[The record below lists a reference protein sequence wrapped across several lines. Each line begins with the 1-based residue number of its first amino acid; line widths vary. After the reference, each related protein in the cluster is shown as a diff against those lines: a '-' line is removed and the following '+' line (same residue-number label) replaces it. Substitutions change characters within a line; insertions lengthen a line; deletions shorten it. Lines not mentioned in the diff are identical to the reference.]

1 MALRQQQ
8 NLKQTQRLSPLQMQ
22 MIKLIELNSVELEDK
37 IKQEMEENPA
47 LDEGVDKAE
56 GDDEM
61 DNEMGGEVT
70 GEDEYAEVLSEEDIV
85 KGDYTSEEE
94 MPDFRISSGKGSDYQ
109 QPKVDFAFSGDTSL
123 HQSLLD
129 QIHLR
134 DLNENELK
142 IAEYIIGNLDE
153 NGYLE
158 SSLQSVSDDLIFQQA
173 IDTTPERIEEVLQEI
188 QDLEP
193 SGVGARNLQECLLLQ
208 LRKRKNQSEN
218 IQNATLII
226 EKAFK
231 EFANKH
237 YEKIK
242 SRLNITHEQLRD
254 AVDVIVSLN
263 PKPGNMWSDS
273 IEMAMANITPDF
285 IVEIDG
291 AEINMWLNNRNI
303 PALNV
308 NRTFSDMMKGYADNK
323 ESMSDDNKQALLFMK
338 QKVDSARWFIDAIK
352 QRQDTL
358 QSTMQA
364 IIGLQY
370 DFFMTGDEASLKP
383 MILKDVAEKTGY
395 DISTISRVSSSK
407 YVQTETG
414 VYPLKF
420 FFSESMRP
428 DDGEDISS
436 REVKI
441 ILKQKIESEDPQKP
455 MTDEQ
460 ATKMLNDKGYVIA
473 RRTVAKY
480 REQLGIPVA
489 RLRKKL

>member
-1 MALRQQQ
+1 MAIRQQQ
-8 NLKQTQRLSPLQMQ
+8 HLKQTQRLSPLQMQ

-37 IKQEMEENPA
+37 IKQELEENPA
-47 LDEGVDKAE
+47 LDEGVDKNE
-56 GDDEM
+56 TDDELNN
-61 DNEMGGEVT
+61 D
-70 GEDEYAEVLSEEDIV
+70 DEYAEVLSEEDLV
-85 KGDYTSEEE
+85 KGDYNSEED
-94 MPDFRISSGKGSDYQ
+94 MPDFRLSSGNRSTNMQ
-109 QPKVDFAFSGDTSL
+109 SRVDFAFSGDTSL

-134 DLNENELK
+134 DLNEKELK
-142 IAEYIIGNLDE
+142 VAEYIIGNLDE

-158 SSLQSVSDDLIFQQA
+158 NTLQSISDDLIFQEA
-173 IDTTPERIEEVLQEI
+173 IDTTPERIEKVLQEI

-208 LRKRKNQSEN
+208 LRKRKNQTES
-218 IQNATLII
+218 IKNATLIL
-226 EKAFK
+226 ENSFK
-231 EFANKH
+231 EFTRKH
-237 YEKIK
+237 YDKIK
-242 SRLNITHEQLRD
+242 TRLNLTHDELRE
-254 AVDVIVSLN
+254 AVDSIISLN
-263 PKPGNMWSDS
+263 PKPGNIWSDS
-273 IEMAMANITPDF
+273 LEMAMANITPDF
-285 IVEIDG
+285 IVEVDG
-291 AEINMWLNNRNI
+291 SEINMSLNNRNI
-303 PALNV
+303 PSLNI
-308 NRTFSDMMKGYADNK
+308 NRAFSDMMKGYTDNK

-338 QKVDSARWFIDAIK
+338 QKVDAARWFIDAIK
-352 QRQDTL
+352 QRQNTL

-370 DFFMTGDEASLKP
+370 DFFITGDEATLKP
-383 MILKDVAEKTGY
+383 MILKDVAEKTGF

-420 FFSESMRP
+420 FFSESMRT

-455 MTDEQ
+455 LTDEQ

>member
-1 MALRQQQ
+1 MAIRQQQ
-8 NLKQTQRLSPLQMQ
+8 HLKQTQRLSPLQMQ

-47 LDEGVDKAE
+47 LDEGVDKNE
-56 GDDEM
+56 TDDELNN
-61 DNEMGGEVT
+61 D
-70 GEDEYAEVLSEEDIV
+70 DEYAEVLSEEDLV
-85 KGDYTSEEE
+85 KGDYNSEED
-94 MPDFRISSGKGSDYQ
+94 MPDFRLSSGNRSTNMQ
-109 QPKVDFAFSGDTSL
+109 SRVDFAFSGDTSL

-134 DLNENELK
+134 DLNEKALK
-142 IAEYIIGNLDE
+142 VAEYIIGNLDE

-158 SSLQSVSDDLIFQQA
+158 NTLQSISDDLIFQEA
-173 IDTTPERIEEVLQEI
+173 IDTTPERIEKVLQEI

-208 LRKRKNQSEN
+208 LRKRKNQTES
-218 IQNATLII
+218 IKNATLIL
-226 EKAFK
+226 ENSFK
-231 EFANKH
+231 EFTRKH
-237 YEKIK
+237 YDKIK
-242 SRLNITHEQLRD
+242 TRLNLTHDELRE
-254 AVDVIVSLN
+254 AVDSIISLN
-263 PKPGNMWSDS
+263 PKPGNIWSDS
-273 IEMAMANITPDF
+273 LEMAMANITPDF
-285 IVEIDG
+285 IVEVDG
-291 AEINMWLNNRNI
+291 SEINMSLNNRNI
-303 PALNV
+303 PSLNI
-308 NRTFSDMMKGYADNK
+308 NRAFSDMMKGYTDNK

-338 QKVDSARWFIDAIK
+338 QKVDAARWFIDAIK
-352 QRQDTL
+352 QRQNTL

-370 DFFMTGDEASLKP
+370 DFFITGDEATLKP
-383 MILKDVAEKTGY
+383 MILKDVAEKTGF

-420 FFSESMRP
+420 FFSESMRT

-455 MTDEQ
+455 LTDEQ

-480 REQLGIPVA
+480 R
-489 RLRKKL
+489 

>member
-1 MALRQQQ
+1 MAIRQQQ
-8 NLKQTQRLSPLQMQ
+8 HLKQTQRLSPLQMQ

-47 LDEGVDKAE
+47 LDEGVDKNE
-56 GDDEM
+56 TDDELNN
-61 DNEMGGEVT
+61 D
-70 GEDEYAEVLSEEDIV
+70 DEYAEVLSEEDLV
-85 KGDYTSEEE
+85 KGDYNSEED
-94 MPDFRISSGKGSDYQ
+94 MPDFRLSSGNRSTNMQ
-109 QPKVDFAFSGDTSL
+109 SRVDFAFSGDTSL

-134 DLNENELK
+134 DLDEKELK

-158 SSLQSVSDDLIFQQA
+158 NTLQSISDDLIFQEA
-173 IDTTPERIEEVLQEI
+173 IDTTPERIEKVLQEI

-208 LRKRKNQSEN
+208 LRKRKNQTES
-218 IQNATLII
+218 IKNATLIL
-226 EKAFK
+226 ENSFK
-231 EFANKH
+231 EFTRKH
-237 YEKIK
+237 YDKIK
-242 SRLNITHEQLRD
+242 TRLNLTHDELRE
-254 AVDVIVSLN
+254 AVDSIISLN
-263 PKPGNMWSDS
+263 PKPGNIWSDS
-273 IEMAMANITPDF
+273 LEMAMANITPDF
-285 IVEIDG
+285 IVEVDG
-291 AEINMWLNNRNI
+291 SEINMSLNNRNI
-303 PALNV
+303 PSLNI
-308 NRTFSDMMKGYADNK
+308 NRAFSDMMKGYTDNK

-338 QKVDSARWFIDAIK
+338 QKVDAARWFIDAIK
-352 QRQDTL
+352 QRQNTL

-370 DFFMTGDEASLKP
+370 DFFITGDEATLKP
-383 MILKDVAEKTGY
+383 MILKDVAEKTGF

-420 FFSESMRP
+420 FFSESMRT

-455 MTDEQ
+455 LTDEQ